1 MAHGIIQ
8 VVSKHT
14 YIKTV
19 TNCRHFHK
27 LHSMCKLT
35 DYIVQGSDI

>member
-8 VVSKHT
+8 VISKHT

-19 TNCRHFHK
+19 TNSRHSLF
-27 LHSMCKLT
+27 LHNMCKLT
-35 DYIVQGSDI
+35 DYIFRGSDI